1 MIPRDTQQPLII
13 QVPTHASTRILAS
26 RHQYLVLAIAL
37 LGSAC
42 GESAPPPTTAVI
54 STQPPPSQSPAL
66 GPTKTP
72 SEQELAA
79 ATAFRARFGLI
90 TDPNWVRAVAQSESA
105 KVAIHEFG
113 FPLTPAEVADL
124 AGRNWDPDLL
134 QNAKNY
140 GLVVPESY
148 SGAYINLAASGV
160 VIAFTDD
167 IERHRRALASLLP
180 DGSIV
185 DVRQVE
191 WSLQDLERFIA
202 EVEADSE
209 WFASIGVTFKVGQ
222 RVNENWVNVWF
233 NGRPE
238 AEQLIEQHFGDPTW
252 LQAEWDGPLPW
263 QGPRAD
269 LNITVRDSSGG
280 AVPGLWCDII
290 PVDPMVGD
298 PGEEIIATDARGT
311 CVLENR
317 PAALYRVQLREPSRD
332 SNSNTTYEL
341 TPVMEFEV
349 MLEAGGTATVVA
361 LPR

>member
-1 MIPRDTQQPLII
+1 MIVQRHTR
-13 QVPTHASTRILAS
+13 ASTRILAP

-42 GESAPPPTTAVI
+42 GESAPAPTTAVI

-66 GPTKTP
+66 GQNQTP

-79 ATAFRARFGLI
+79 ATAFRARFGLRA
-90 TDPNWVRAVAQSESA
+90 DPEWVRAVAQVESA
-105 KVAIHEFG
+105 KVAVQEFG
-113 FPLTPAEVADL
+113 FPLTPAEVADV
-124 AGRNWDPDLL
+124 ASRNWDPDLL
-134 QNAKNY
+134 QDVKNY
-140 GLVVPESY
+140 GTVFPASY
-148 SGAYINLAASGV
+148 AGAYINVKGSGV
-160 VIAFTDD
+160 VIAFNDD

-180 DGSIV
+180 DGSVV
-185 DVRQVE
+185 DVRLVE
-191 WSLQDLERFIA
+191 WSLQDLERFID

-238 AEQLIEQHFGDPTW
+238 AKQLIEQHFGNPTW

-269 LNITVRDSSGG
+269 LAITVRDTSGRP
-280 AVPGLWCDII
+280 VPGLWCDVIRL
-290 PVDPMVGD
+290 DPMASD
-298 PGEEIIATDARGT
+298 PGEEIISTDTAGT
-311 CVLENR
+311 CVLEDR
-317 PAALYRVQLREPSRD
+317 PAVLYGVELREPSRD
-332 SNSNTTYEL
+332 PNSNRAYEL
-341 TPVMEFEV
+341 TPVLEFEI
-349 MLEAGGTATVVA
+349 MLEVGGTATVVA